1 MSFPY
6 RGENKDLNDAER
18 ASLPGSFIK
27 LADGV
32 THYELGGLSL
42 TPSPLPLGEGL
53 EVRAPVVLVHGFSV
67 PYFIWDITFAALTSA
82 GFRVLRYD
90 LFGRGF
96 SNRPRTKYN
105 MDLFVRQLHDLLD
118 ELNFQQVDLVGLSMG
133 GPISTAFTVRF
144 PKRVRKLALIDPV
157 GKQGMP
163 LSWLYKVAFLPG
175 ISELILGLVG
185 TENMVKGA
193 ASDFFDLEHIAMFQE
208 KYRVQMQYRGF
219 KRAIL
224 STLRN
229 KMVSGHPV
237 IYDQL
242 GKLSKPVLLVWGRDD
257 QTLPF
262 EHSKDIVAAVPGI
275 EFHPIEDTGHIP
287 HFEKHEIVNP
297 ILINFLRKND
307 EKTSTYL

>member
-6 RGENKDLNDAER
+6 RGEDKDLNDATR
-18 ASLPGSFIK
+18 ASVSGSFVK
-27 LADGV
+27 LTDGI
-32 THYELGGLSL
+32 THYELGGPESGQL
-42 TPSPLPLGEGL
+42 
-53 EVRAPVVLVHGFSV
+53 VVLVHGFSI
-67 PYFIWDITFAALTSA
+67 PYFIWDITFDALTSA
-82 GFRVLRYD
+82 GFRVLRFD

-96 SNRPRTKYN
+96 SDRPHTKYN

-118 ELNFQQVDLVGLSMG
+118 ALYFGQVSLVGLSMG
-133 GPISTAFTVRF
+133 GPISTAFTVKY
-144 PKRVRKLALIDPV
+144 PERVRKLALIDPV

-163 LSWLYKVAFLPG
+163 LSWIYKVAFLPG
-175 ISELILGLVG
+175 ISELILGLIG
-185 TENMVKGA
+185 TDNMVKGA
-193 ASDFFDLEHIAMFQE
+193 AGDFFDPEHVAMFQD

-229 KMVSGHPV
+229 KMVNGHPL

-242 GKLSKPVLLVWGRDD
+242 GKLSKPVLLFWGRQD

-262 EHSKDIVAAVPGI
+262 EQSADVVAAVPGI
-275 EFHPIEDTGHIP
+275 EFHPVENTGHIP

-307 EKTSTYL
+307 

>member
-18 ASLPGSFIK
+18 ASLPGSFVK

-32 THYELGGLSL
+32 THYELGG
-42 TPSPLPLGEGL
+42 PENGQ
-53 EVRAPVVLVHGFSV
+53 PVVLVHGFSV

-82 GFRVLRYD
+82 GFCVLRYD

-96 SNRPRTKYN
+96 SDRPRTKYN

-118 ELNFQQVDLVGLSMG
+118 ALHFQQVSLVGLSMG
-133 GPISTAFTVRF
+133 GPISTAFTVRY
-144 PKRVRKLALIDPV
+144 PERVSKLALIDPV

-163 LSWLYKVAFLPG
+163 LSWLYKTALLPG
-175 ISELILGLVG
+175 VSELILGLAG
-185 TENMVKGA
+185 TDNMVKSA
-193 ASDFFDLEHIAMFQE
+193 ATDFFDPEHVAMFQE
-208 KYRVQMQYRGF
+208 KYRLQMQYRGF

-229 KMVSGHPV
+229 NMVSGHPL
-237 IYDQL
+237 IYNQL
-242 GKLSKPVLLVWGRDD
+242 GQLSKPVLLFWGRQD

-262 EHSKDIVAAVPGI
+262 EHSADIVAAVPGI
-275 EFHPIEDTGHIP
+275 EFHPIEGTGHIP

-297 ILINFLRKND
+297 ILINFLRNQ
-307 EKTSTYL
+307 

>member
-6 RGENKDLNDAER
+6 RGEIKDLNDATR
-18 ASLPGSFIK
+18 ASLPGSFIR
-27 LADGV
+27 LGDGV
-32 THYELGGLSL
+32 THYELGGPES
-42 TPSPLPLGEGL
+42 GQ
-53 EVRAPVVLVHGFSV
+53 PVVLVHGFSV

-96 SNRPRTKYN
+96 SDRPRTKYN
-105 MDLFVRQLHDLLD
+105 LDLFVRQLQELLN
-118 ELNFQQVDLVGLSMG
+118 ELHFQRVSLIGLSMG
-133 GPISTAFTVRF
+133 GPISTAFIVRF
-144 PKRVRKLALIDPV
+144 PDRVCKLALIDPV

-163 LSWLYKVAFLPG
+163 LSLLYKAAFLPG

-185 TENMVKGA
+185 SDNMVKSA
-193 ASDFFDLEHIAMFQE
+193 AADFFDPEHITMFEE
-208 KYRVQMQYRGF
+208 KYRVQMGYRGF

-229 KMVSGHPV
+229 KMVSGHPA

-242 GKLSKPVLLVWGRDD
+242 GKLSKPVLLFWGRND

-262 EHSKDIVAAVPGI
+262 EQSHDIVAAIPGI
-275 EFHPIEDTGHIP
+275 EFHPIEGTGHIP
-287 HFEKHEIVNP
+287 HFEKPEIVNP

-307 EKTSTYL
+307 